1 MRGVRAV
8 VLGGGIAGLSTGIE
22 LARLGADVDVVE
34 GASVPGGLAGGFR
47 DRGYTF
53 DFFSHRLWTR
63 DDEVKALFREWTGRP
78 LVARRKVSRILLDG
92 RFYHYPIDL
101 RDAFAGRSL
110 AMVAR
115 ALAGYAGA
123 RLAASPRGGDFRS
136 HIVSRF
142 GASLFDTF
150 FGPYTEKLFG
160 CPPEQISADV
170 AVSAVPASGI
180 VLQLLRRVW
189 GAADPWDDFLYP
201 EGGFLGIPEGMA
213 RALEAAGGRLR
224 LGHRA
229 VGALVRAGRI
239 AAVEVEGAN
248 GRIELPA
255 DVVISTIPLRALVGM
270 LGSAAPSGA
279 AEDAAALKTRAMI
292 AVYLGVCRSQVTRDH
307 WIYVPDPAIRFNR
320 ISETT
325 NYDAGMAPAHRTGLC
340 LEIACDVGDAVWRE
354 SDAAQRDRATADLVR
369 LGLLDSPAEIE
380 YAWTHRAAA
389 AYPVFGVGYRDPLAR
404 LLAGLG
410 AISNLHLCGRQGAFE
425 YGSVAQG
432 VRWGID
438 LARLVAGTRRA
449 AA

>member
-1 MRGVRAV
+1 MKAV

-22 LARLGADVDVVE
+22 LARLGLTVDVVE
-34 GASVPGGLAGGFR
+34 GAPAPGGLAGGFR

-63 DDEVKALFREWTGRP
+63 DDEVKALLREWTGRP
-78 LVARRKVSRILLDG
+78 LVARQKVSRILLDG

-101 RDAFAGRSL
+101 RDALAGRSL
-110 AMVAR
+110 AMAAR

-123 RLAASPRGGDFRS
+123 RLAASPGGDDFRS

-160 CPPEQISADV
+160 CPPDQISADV

-180 VLQLLRRVW
+180 VLQFLRRLW

-213 RALEAAGGRLR
+213 RALEASGGRLR
-224 LGHRA
+224 LRHRA
-229 VGALVRAGRI
+229 VGAHVRSGRI
-239 AAVEVEGAN
+239 SAIELTGPD
-248 GRIELPA
+248 GRVELPA
-255 DVVISTIPLRALVGM
+255 DVVISTVPLRALVGM
-270 LGSAAPSGA
+270 LGPAAPPGA
-279 AEDAAALKTRAMI
+279 ADDAAALKTRAMV
-292 AVYLGVCRSQVTRDH
+292 AVYLGIRRPQVTRDH

-320 ISETT
+320 VSETV
-325 NYDAGMAPAHRTGLC
+325 NYDAGMAPAGRTGLC
-340 LEIACDVGDAVWRE
+340 LEIACDAGDAVWRE
-354 SDAAQRDRATADLVR
+354 SDEAQTARATDDLVR
-369 LGLLDSPAEIE
+369 LGLLSSPAEVE
-380 YAWTHRAAA
+380 HAWTHRAAA
-389 AYPVFGVGYRDPLAR
+389 AYPVFGIGYRPPLAR
-404 LLAGLG
+404 LFAGLG
-410 AISNLHLCGRQGAFE
+410 AISNLYFCGRQGAFE